1 MRTRT
6 LRKTLV
12 LGLALA
18 ALCPALY
25 AQTGAASITGI
36 VTDATGAAA
45 PGVTV
50 TAINQATNVEYSGTS
65 NNTGSYTITSLPD
78 AVLELFSQYHS
89 KGSRNYGRFRNAD
102 ADAIID
108 KAFLELDANRRTA
121 LLKEFQQK
129 YFDEWMPIAQLV
141 EQPERYFL
149 QPRIRGFDKTTGPWG
164 FTGYRVYSSAG
175 SWWSKQ

>member
-6 LRKTLV
+6 LRRTLV

-50 TAINQATNVEYSGTS
+50 TAVNQATIEIPTFAPAVNRCPARASCRVSRLNAENVVKPPQMPVMTKWRWRGPANTRPSG
-65 NNTGSYTITSLPD
+65 
-78 AVLELFSQYHS
+78 AV
-89 KGSRNYGRFRNAD
+89 NVA
-102 ADAIID
+102 
-108 KAFLELDANRRTA
+108 
-121 LLKEFQQK
+121 
-129 YFDEWMPIAQLV
+129 
-141 EQPERYFL
+141 
-149 QPRIRGFDKTTGPWG
+149 
-164 FTGYRVYSSAG
+164 
-175 SWWSKQ
+175 